1 LAGSYFLISTASDN
15 VTIIKR
21 LETITV
27 PNMNSAV
34 SLDTTLCS
42 VLDMHLP
49 KVCDPTTELHDVT
62 FLKNTVFSRII
73 TSILS
78 AS

>member
-1 LAGSYFLISTASDN
+1 VSEN

-34 SLDTTLCS
+34 SLDPTLCS

-49 KVCDPTTELHDVT
+49 KVCDPATELRDVT

-73 TSILS
+73 ISILS
-78 AS
+78 VS